1 MLDEHAFQETKRL
14 GTPTQQTRTDTH
26 NFQRWSL
33 RKIPMFRSINQCQY
47 TVTVST
53 GNNGELTAVWDRLQT
68 ETSCCGLTGPA
79 EFSNTSG
86 RWDMMPAS
94 CCLEPPGPNS
104 TRCARPFASGCEERL
119 LAYLR
124 GTASLLAILGYCV
137 LAFLKLCFL
146 GILR

>member
-1 MLDEHAFQETKRL
+1 MSMVSKIQ
-14 GTPTQQTRTDTH
+14 
-26 NFQRWSL
+26 SL
-33 RKIPMFRSINQCQY
+33 RLQLHINIIISS
-47 TVTVST
+47 VIAP

-79 EFSNTSG
+79 EYSNTSG

-146 GILR
+146 GILRYWARASENCRPFNYL